1 MGFLSRSRDKVSLFP
16 YKSEIIHGLTPK
28 SSQFY
33 GWEIVQFDIPD
44 TWKKT
49 QGKDIKVAVLDTG
62 CDLDHDD
69 LRDNL
74 LDGKNIINPKELPE
88 DKNGHG
94 SHVAGTIAAR
104 NNGIGMVGVAPL
116 AKILPV
122 KVLGDDGTGSM
133 KHIVDG
139 IKWAADQ
146 KIDFITM
153 SLGSPYED
161 KRIKNAIDYA
171 EKKGVVCFCAA
182 GNSGPD
188 SDILYPAKYPN
199 VVSIGAID
207 RFFNRTGFSCAGES
221 LDFLAPGQDIISCIP
236 GNRYASMSGTSM
248 SNPFAVGC
256 AALLCSWNKEN
267 KKYNLKTAHDYIDV
281 FKKVAMPLRDS
292 RYTSIRK
299 YEGYGILNLR
309 GLI

>member
-1 MGFLSRSRDKVSLFP
+1 MGILNRSRDRVSLFP

-49 QGKDIKVAVLDTG
+49 QGNNIKVAVLDTG

-74 LDGKNIINPKELPE
+74 IDGKNIINPKELPE

-146 KIDFITM
+146 QIDFITM
-153 SLGSPYED
+153 SLGSPYAD

-207 RFFNRTGFSCAGES
+207 RFFNRTSFSCAGES
-221 LDFLAPGQDIISCIP
+221 LDFLAPGQDIISCVP

-256 AALLCSWNKEN
+256 ASLLCSWNKEN
-267 KKYNLKTAHDYIDV
+267 KQFKLKTAQDYIDV
-281 FKKVAMPLRDS
+281 FKTVAIPLRDS

-309 GLI
+309 GLL

>member
-1 MGFLSRSRDKVSLFP
+1 MGLLNRSRDRVSLFP
-16 YKSEIIHGLTPK
+16 YKSEIIHGLTPN

-49 QGKDIKVAVLDTG
+49 QGNNIKIAVLDTG

-69 LRDNL
+69 LKDNL

-116 AKILPV
+116 SKILPV

-207 RFFNRTGFSCAGES
+207 RFLNRTSFSCAGES
-221 LDFLAPGQDIISCIP
+221 LDFLAPGEDIISCVP

-267 KKYNLKTAHDYIDV
+267 KQYNLKTAQDYIDV
-281 FKKVAMPLRDS
+281 FKTVAMPLRDN
-292 RYTSIRK
+292 RYTSIKK